1 MKKVS
6 PKYKALKFTHNL
18 TYNKRIS
25 SHHANYTTF
34 LKRQQKKPINSRQTP
49 LRAKDLVYD
58 EPYFHCF
65 QEALFPSLYIPLL
78 DTSYRFFYWY
88 FHSENSNSSFL
99 KPLSSFARMGEKQWT
114 HFAPTFKN
122 LAPCTCDLKTD

>member
-6 PKYKALKFTHNL
+6 PKYKAPKFTHNL

-25 SHHANYTTF
+25 SHHANYTKF
-34 LKRQQKKPINSRQTP
+34 LKQQQKKSINSKQTP

-65 QEALFPSLYIPLL
+65 QEALFPSLYIPLDNHYCL
-78 DTSYRFFYWY
+78 
-88 FHSENSNSSFL
+88 SFL
-99 KPLSSFARMGEKQWT
+99 IQISHLNMASIVEKC
-114 HFAPTFKN
+114 
-122 LAPCTCDLKTD
+122 L